1 MFEAVL
7 HRNSVY
13 KITVHTTSSADF
25 LLKLLSTFDGIGEAT
40 RERGCFKGFKIQ
52 IARD

>member
-1 MFEAVL
+1 MFEVEL

-13 KITVHTTSSADF
+13 KITVHTTSVDF
-25 LLKLLSTFDGIGEAT
+25 LLKLLSTFDVIGEAT